1 MEAKL
6 TSGSESREGVEGV
19 GSRDTGDLD
28 LRFGRQMLRI
38 GGEGRWVTPCKVI
51 LGSDGQQVRWQQ
63 VALAVAAGTGV
74 KPQAEPA
81 VYSAVDGKRW
91 QWRSTSLRV
100 RGSHPGIGES

>member
-38 GGEGRWVTPCKVI
+38 GG
-51 LGSDGQQVRWQQ
+51 
-63 VALAVAAGTGV
+63 
-74 KPQAEPA
+74 
-81 VYSAVDGKRW
+81 
-91 QWRSTSLRV
+91 
-100 RGSHPGIGES
+100 